1 MGSAQS
7 RPSADE
13 ISDYKRKYDNLL
25 ERNALLVGEPDSK
38 NHRNGGG
45 WSSHFLP

>member
-13 ISDYKRKYDNLL
+13 ISDYKKKYNDLV
-25 ERNALLVGEPDSK
+25 ERNALLIGKPNSK
-38 NHRNGGG
+38 NYVDEGG
-45 WSSHFLP
+45 LRCRI